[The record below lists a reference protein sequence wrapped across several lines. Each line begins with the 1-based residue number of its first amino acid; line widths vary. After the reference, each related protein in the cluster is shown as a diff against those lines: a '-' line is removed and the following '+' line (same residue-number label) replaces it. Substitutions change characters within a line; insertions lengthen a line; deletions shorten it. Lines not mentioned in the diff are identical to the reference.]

1 MNRLVDSIGEQ
12 NLHGIESEKIRDL
25 LFNRLAFGI
34 ARQELRIERPQAG
47 QHARR
52 TSHCALVEI
61 EAQSGSSRQRWP
73 ISVEMFYRVASFK
86 HESTALGM
94 LPRVP
99 SSLRRWPA

>member
-34 ARQELRIERPQAG
+34 ARQELRIERPQPG

-61 EAQSGSSRQRWP
+61 EAQSASPSQRGP
-73 ISVEMFYRVASFK
+73 ISLQNSYRFARFK
-86 HESTALGM
+86 HGITSHGM
-94 LPRVP
+94 PHPAP
-99 SSLRRWPA
+99 SSLH